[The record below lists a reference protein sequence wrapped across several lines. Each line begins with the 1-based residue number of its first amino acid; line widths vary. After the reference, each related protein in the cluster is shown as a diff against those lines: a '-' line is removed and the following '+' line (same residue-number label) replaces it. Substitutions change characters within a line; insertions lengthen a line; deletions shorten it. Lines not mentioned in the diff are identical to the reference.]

1 MPRLSLY
8 KPEKGK
14 DYKFLDKVILEMFT
28 IGGTD
33 LFVHKYIGTDD
44 GETVKDETQIQDL
57 VFMENRDRKYDA
69 DIYTLR
75 GIYNVQDIDFDLS
88 QFGLFLSNDTLFMT
102 IHINS
107 SVETIGRKIMPGDVL
122 ELPHLRDEYAANDYK
137 TALKRF
143 YVVEDVNRASEGFSP
158 TWYPH
163 LYRIKLKQ
171 IVDSQE
177 FADILNRPE
186 NEDLFEGEY
195 ESELIPPKLYKA
207 GQVVRYKGILY
218 EALVNSEGNLP
229 TNTNF
234 FKLYEENTLRTL
246 LSTYEKEMAISDSV
260 VAEANAN
267 TNSKFP
273 FDVMN
278 SPNYRGDYSV
288 GVYDPNL
295 DPPKLYKTDQ
305 VVEYEGIFYKVL
317 KNNQGVLPTNT
328 EFFKLNDN
336 IYYPGDIARYNGNV
350 YEVLES
356 AGNGGTSTIPTNINF
371 WKLLVPVGKSGY
383 DVDSVFYTLAV
394 DEKGKAALKTA
405 DSTTVDAATTLGADA
420 VYENPVK
427 HGYQGYLI
435 GDDFAPNG
443 SNFGSGITFPPNGAE
458 GDYFMRTDFMPRR
471 LFRYDGRRWVKVHDV
486 KRTSLSTSNPD
497 TLRGSFINNINT
509 FIYENKIATDFVRL
523 TQGQTI
529 IDTDIA
535 FVEIPYIQL
544 SYENPTQDG
553 AFTLDFVV
561 ADYANL
567 ISNFIYTSLIND
579 FNIGQTCTIQTLG
592 NTNWNIVTNDDNVV
606 YNVGDS
612 VTIVNKGT
620 GTGTATQSRI
630 RVTLPSAITTAGV
643 YTLNLYN
650 SRQNQRQALSQ
661 VLRPKADN

>member
-69 DIYTLR
+69 DIYAIR

-107 SVETIGRKIMPGDVL
+107 SVETIGRKIMPGDVI

-143 YVVEDVNRASEGFSP
+143 YVVDDVNRASEGFSP

-163 LYRIKLKQ
+163 LYRIKVKQ
-171 IVDSQE
+171 IVDSQG

-195 ESELIPPKLYKA
+195 DANKLYKT
-207 GQVVRYKGILY
+207 GQVVRYNGVLY
-218 EALVNSEGNLP
+218 EALVDSEGNLP
-229 TNTNF
+229 TNTEF

-246 LSTYEKEMAISDSV
+246 LSTYEKEMSVSDGV
-260 VAEANAN
+260 VAEAELNA
-267 TNSKFP
+267 P
-273 FDVMN
+273 
-278 SPNYRGDYSV
+278 
-288 GVYDPNL
+288 
-295 DPPKLYKTDQ
+295 
-305 VVEYEGIFYKVL
+305 
-317 KNNQGVLPTNT
+317 
-328 EFFKLNDN
+328 
-336 IYYPGDIARYNGNV
+336 
-350 YEVLES
+350 
-356 AGNGGTSTIPTNINF
+356 
-371 WKLLVPVGKSGY
+371 KSGY
-383 DVDSVFYTLAV
+383 DVDATFYTLAV
-394 DEKGKAALKTA
+394 DENGKAALKTA
-405 DSTTVDAATTLGADA
+405 DTTTVDTTGILGADA
-420 VYENPVK
+420 VYETPVK

-443 SNFGSGITFPPNGAE
+443 SNFGSGITFPPNGSE

-509 FIYENKIATDFVRL
+509 FLYEDKVATDFVRL
-523 TQGQTI
+523 TQGQTV
-529 IDTDIA
+529 IDTTIE
-535 FVEIPYIQL
+535 FVNVPYIQL
-544 SYENPTQDG
+544 SYENETRDG
-553 AFTLDFVV
+553 AFTIDFVV

-567 ISNFIYTSLIND
+567 VTSYLND
-579 FNIGQTCTIQTLG
+579 AVQCI
-592 NTNWNIVTNDDNVV
+592 
-606 YNVGDS
+606 
-612 VTIVNKGT
+612 
-620 GTGTATQSRI
+620 RI
-630 RVTLPSAITTAGV
+630 TLPSAITTAGV
-643 YTLNLYN
+643 YTLNLY
-650 SRQNQRQALSQ
+650 SRRQSQRQALSQ

>member
-1 MPRLSLY
+1 MYMPRLSLY

-44 GETVKDETQIQDL
+44 GNTVKDETQIQDL

-102 IHINS
+102 IHING

-195 ESELIPPKLYKA
+195 TADKLYKA
-207 GQVVRYKGILY
+207 GQVVRYDSVLY

-234 FKLYEENTLRTL
+234 FKPYEENTLRTL
-246 LSTYEKEMAISDSV
+246 LSTYEKEMAVSDGM
-260 VAEANAN
+260 VAEAELNA
-267 TNSKFP
+267 P
-273 FDVMN
+273 
-278 SPNYRGDYSV
+278 
-288 GVYDPNL
+288 
-295 DPPKLYKTDQ
+295 
-305 VVEYEGIFYKVL
+305 
-317 KNNQGVLPTNT
+317 
-328 EFFKLNDN
+328 
-336 IYYPGDIARYNGNV
+336 
-350 YEVLES
+350 
-356 AGNGGTSTIPTNINF
+356 
-371 WKLLVPVGKSGY
+371 KSGY

-435 GDDFAPNG
+435 GDEFAPNG

-458 GDYFMRTDFMPRR
+458 GDYFMRTDFMPKR

-509 FIYENKIATDFVRL
+509 FTYEDKVVTDFVRL

-535 FVEIPYIQL
+535 FIQVPYIQL
-544 SYENPTQDG
+544 INENSTRDG
-553 AFTLDFVV
+553 ALTLDFVV
-561 ADYANL
+561 ADYAN
-567 ISNFIYTSLIND
+567 FITSYT
-579 FNIGQTCTIQTLG
+579 
-592 NTNWNIVTNDDNVV
+592 
-606 YNVGDS
+606 
-612 VTIVNKGT
+612 VNNE
-620 GTGTATQSRI
+620 QRI
-630 RVTLPSAITTAGV
+630 RITLPAAITQAGL
-643 YTLNLYN
+643 YTINLYN
-650 SRQNQRQALSQ
+650 KRQNQRQALSQ

>member
-44 GETVKDETQIQDL
+44 GNTVKDETQIQDL

-195 ESELIPPKLYKA
+195 NTNKLYKA
-207 GQVVRYKGILY
+207 GQVVRYEGILY

-229 TNTNF
+229 TNINF

-246 LSTYEKEMAISDSV
+246 LSTYEKEMAVSDGIVSE
-260 VAEANAN
+260 AELNA
-267 TNSKFP
+267 P
-273 FDVMN
+273 
-278 SPNYRGDYSV
+278 
-288 GVYDPNL
+288 
-295 DPPKLYKTDQ
+295 
-305 VVEYEGIFYKVL
+305 
-317 KNNQGVLPTNT
+317 
-328 EFFKLNDN
+328 
-336 IYYPGDIARYNGNV
+336 
-350 YEVLES
+350 
-356 AGNGGTSTIPTNINF
+356 
-371 WKLLVPVGKSGY
+371 KSGY

-405 DSTTVDAATTLGADA
+405 DSTTVDAATTLGTDA
-420 VYENPVK
+420 VYETPVK

-435 GDDFAPNG
+435 GDEFAPNG

>member
-1 MPRLSLY
+1 MYMPRLSLY

-44 GETVKDETQIQDL
+44 GNTVKDETQIQDL

-195 ESELIPPKLYKA
+195 NTNKLYKA
-207 GQVVRYKGILY
+207 GQVVRYEGILY

-229 TNTNF
+229 TNINF

-246 LSTYEKEMAISDSV
+246 LSTYEKEMAVSDGIVSE
-260 VAEANAN
+260 AELNA
-267 TNSKFP
+267 P
-273 FDVMN
+273 
-278 SPNYRGDYSV
+278 
-288 GVYDPNL
+288 
-295 DPPKLYKTDQ
+295 
-305 VVEYEGIFYKVL
+305 
-317 KNNQGVLPTNT
+317 
-328 EFFKLNDN
+328 
-336 IYYPGDIARYNGNV
+336 
-350 YEVLES
+350 
-356 AGNGGTSTIPTNINF
+356 
-371 WKLLVPVGKSGY
+371 KSGY

-405 DSTTVDAATTLGADA
+405 DSTTVDAATTLGTDA
-420 VYENPVK
+420 VYETPVK

-435 GDDFAPNG
+435 GDEFAPNG